1 MSVFRNLRD
10 ACINFQEALEN
21 DSTQLFCARIGQS
34 YDEEIANKMQDLSL
48 FSAKLRLLQAKYI
61 SMGPDRPQPSS
72 EETTM
77 AQYED
82 TATWK
87 VLEQKTVKSVTQ
99 FHDVRRL
106 ITTPD
111 SKLEPEQMQRKE
123 EIIAKLKEYRDKE
136 RQLRVTEA
144 LLTKADEEHSALR
157 RQWDEELGE
166 LRDMS
171 EQASAEE
178 EIEEGP
184 LHNKLK
190 VLVQK
195 LEMMRWLISRLVT
208 ARSSYDWLAD
218 PDRRLRALK
227 MARETNTIEDYTGM

>member
-10 ACINFQEALEN
+10 ACINFQEDLEN
-21 DSTQLFCARIGQS
+21 DSTQLFCPRIGQS
-34 YDEEIANKMQDLSL
+34 YDEEIVNKMQDLLL
-48 FSAKLRLLQAKYI
+48 FSAKLRLLQAKSI
-61 SMGPDRPQPSS
+61 SMSPDRPQPSP
-72 EETTM
+72 EEATM

-82 TATWK
+82 AATWK

-99 FHDVRRL
+99 FHDVKRL

-111 SKLEPEQMQRKE
+111 SRLEPEQMARKE
-123 EIIAKLKEYRDKE
+123 EIIAKLKEYRYKE
-136 RQLRVTEA
+136 EKLRETDA

-157 RQWDEELGE
+157 EQWDEELGE

-171 EQASAEE
+171 EQAIADD

-184 LHNKLK
+184 LHNKLQ

-195 LEMMRWLISRLVT
+195 MEMMRWLISRLVT
-208 ARSSYDWLAD
+208 SRSSYDWLTD

-227 MARETNTIEDYTGM
+227 MARDINTIEAYTGM

>member
-10 ACINFQEALEN
+10 ACINFQEDLEN

-34 YDEEIANKMQDLSL
+34 YDEEIVNKMQDLSL
-48 FSAKLRLLQAKYI
+48 FSAKLRLLQAKSI

-72 EETTM
+72 EEATM

-99 FHDVRRL
+99 FHDVRKL

-111 SKLEPEQMQRKE
+111 SKLEPEQMERKE
-123 EIIAKLKEYRDKE
+123 EIISKLKEYKDKE
-136 RQLRVTEA
+136 EKLREIDA
-144 LLTKADEEHSALR
+144 LLTKADGEHGVLR

-171 EQASAEE
+171 EQASADDEVA
-178 EIEEGP
+178 EGP
-184 LHNKLK
+184 LHNKLQA
-190 VLVQK
+190 LIQK
-195 LEMMRWLISRLVT
+195 MEMMRWLISRLVT
-208 ARSSYDWLAD
+208 SRCNYDWLTD

-227 MARETNTIEDYTGM
+227 MARETNTIEAYTGM